1 MSLFCLLWVPLFYLL
16 RRSFVRGGGSFGGV
30 WALLLGSITAILQFF
45 LGYVVSP
52 GGFGLSRWLF
62 GFVDIVSLPVII
74 PILVYIFMNIIRGFA
89 GEADFTGFTL
99 LWLIPVGGFRAL
111 GWSSLSDPIL
121 LVMTPLLWTAL
132 AVGISFLI
140 NWLKNCGNVFL
151 GILSVLCMIILPIS
165 ASAAYWAFF
174 SQYTLIGFGL
184 LLFTHIPFA
193 LSLYF
198 DIKKIV

>member
-1 MSLFCLLWVPLFYLL
+1 MSLFCLLWVPFFYIL
-16 RRSFVRGGGSFGGV
+16 RRSFAQGGGSSGGV
-30 WALLLGSITAILQFF
+30 WALLLGSIAAILQFF
-45 LGYVVSP
+45 LGYMVSP
-52 GGFGLSRWLF
+52 GGFGLSRALF
-62 GFVDIVSLPVII
+62 GFIDIVSLPVII
-74 PILVYIFMNIIRGFA
+74 PILIYVFMNIFRGFS
-89 GEADFTGFTL
+89 GEADFANFTL

-111 GWSSLSDPIL
+111 SWSSLSDPIL

-151 GILSVLCMIILPIS
+151 GILSILCMIILPVT
-165 ASAAYWAFF
+165 AAGAYWAFF

-184 LLFTHIPFA
+184 LLFTNIPLG

-198 DIKKIV
+198 DIKNS